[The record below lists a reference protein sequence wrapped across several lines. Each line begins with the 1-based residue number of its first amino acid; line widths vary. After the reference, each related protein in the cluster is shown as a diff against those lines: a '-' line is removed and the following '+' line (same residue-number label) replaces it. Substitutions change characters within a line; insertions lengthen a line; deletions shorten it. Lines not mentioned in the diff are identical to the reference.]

1 MVNKSNTLVIHPKD
15 DSTVMLKNV
24 YEGKGFDVIDDPD
37 VSRAE
42 LIDAI
47 KSHQRIIFLGHGT
60 PGGLIHPCML
70 KMHSMPIGG
79 IKYIVDDSI
88 APYLRGKDTIS
99 MWCFSNEYF
108 QRNHLPGFH
117 TGMIISERREAL
129 MMLGKCPLTD
139 GQLFDSMVHL
149 AKLLG
154 ECLDEPPVVMREYIL
169 NHYIG
174 NDAITQ
180 FNRENFTIVN

>member
-1 MVNKSNTLVIHPKD
+1 MFTIKELENTDGIFDGRYKLIRPLN
-15 DSTVMLKNV
+15 T
-24 YEGKGFDVIDDPD
+24 EGATADVWLALDTNTIDD
-37 VSRAE
+37 E
-42 LIDAI
+42 
-47 KSHQRIIFLGHGT
+47 
-60 PGGLIHPCML
+60 
-70 KMHSMPIGG
+70 
-79 IKYIVDDSI
+79 YIVDDSI

-99 MWCFSNEYF
+99 MWCFSDEYF
-108 QRNHLPGFH
+108 KRNHLPGFH

-169 NHYIG
+169 NHYVG